1 MKVFYTHESYATVV
15 VYCLYLEFEHG
26 TQFFLSDLQRANLR
40 GQSHDG
46 GVETLVLLLRDI
58 IVTLVQFYRTA
69 FYSYCLKRFLI
80 KTVAHQQQNDQF

>member
-58 IVTLVQFYRTA
+58 SHFSPVLQD
-69 FYSYCLKRFLI
+69 CFLFLLPQKI
-80 KTVAHQQQNDQF
+80 PDKNCCTSAAK